1 MPRLA
6 AWRLTV
12 KQQRFVQ
19 EFLLDL
25 NATQAAIFGKAHI
38 PLRSASC
45 SEQQLAAGIVGKR
58 RR

>member
-1 MPRLA
+1 M
-6 AWRLTV
+6 TV

-19 EFLLDL
+19 KFLLDL